1 MLYTP
6 LSPSQLSHLLTS
18 QGLFFPHGFQQLRL
32 LKGRPDT
39 QGSVEK
45 EPKSSTI
52 SNGHARLLIFVSPCW
67 LAKPLRFVLI
77 WVKSVLDRRPAGL
90 KHLPTP
96 DGCLKNLH
104 MTEGSIQCSAPESEP
119 CQHLWVQCLT
129 FPFSAASARGKDSS
143 SSSVLKACWRV
154 RLIPLSICGLC
165 RLDVGFQMAAWA
177 EMFPPL
183 SSPTFLFPCW
193 SFPSEA
199 SNSAIRLTCWDI
211 TISMSYKMAKAESSD
226 EKIEESLQRSKSL
239 WSCHQTLSLPFES
252 PQQMPFIWRWP
263 GSFRSL

>member
-1 MLYTP
+1 MFSTWIWALP
-6 LSPSQLSHLLTS
+6 ASL
-18 QGLFFPHGFQQLRL
+18 
-32 LKGRPDT
+32 
-39 QGSVEK
+39 GSV
-45 EPKSSTI
+45 PDISLLCSFISSRQRFKFLVVVE
-52 SNGHARLLIFVSPCW
+52 GLL
-67 LAKPLRFVLI
+67 
-77 WVKSVLDRRPAGL
+77 
-90 KHLPTP
+90 
-96 DGCLKNLH
+96 
-104 MTEGSIQCSAPESEP
+104 EGP
-119 CQHLWVQCLT
+119 
-129 FPFSAASARGKDSS
+129 
-143 SSSVLKACWRV
+143 
-154 RLIPLSICGLC
+154 LIPLSICGLC

-226 EKIEESLQRSKSL
+226 EKIEESLQKSKSL
-239 WSCHQTLSLPFES
+239 GSCHQTLSLPFES

>member
-1 MLYTP
+1 MFSTWIWALP
-6 LSPSQLSHLLTS
+6 ASL
-18 QGLFFPHGFQQLRL
+18 
-32 LKGRPDT
+32 
-39 QGSVEK
+39 GSV
-45 EPKSSTI
+45 PDISLLCSFSSRQRFKFLVCVE
-52 SNGHARLLIFVSPCW
+52 GLL
-67 LAKPLRFVLI
+67 
-77 WVKSVLDRRPAGL
+77 
-90 KHLPTP
+90 
-96 DGCLKNLH
+96 
-104 MTEGSIQCSAPESEP
+104 EGP
-119 CQHLWVQCLT
+119 
-129 FPFSAASARGKDSS
+129 
-143 SSSVLKACWRV
+143 
-154 RLIPLSICGLC
+154 LIPLSICGLC